1 MFKRLSKSRRHSA
14 DDVALSLSNST
25 APLDE
30 LSTTPVSRT
39 TSQDLETATLLKIS
53 RAKYS
58 RRSCG
63 DAAAMQTLLE
73 TKQDNEQDVIET
85 DYQTVTA
92 VPAFIV
98 EHDPSKQRGKL
109 SFCIDISSMRC
120 VNLFNISLYF
130 TISAMISF

>member
-14 DDVALSLSNST
+14 DDVALSLSSS
-25 APLDE
+25 AVPLDE
-30 LSTTPVSRT
+30 LSATSMPRT
-39 TSQDLETATLLKIS
+39 DSQDLETATLLKIS
-53 RAKYS
+53 RAKYT

-73 TKQDNEQDVIET
+73 TKQDNEQDVIEA

-98 EHDPSKQRGKL
+98 EHDPTKQRGEL
-109 SFCIDISSMRC
+109 SIIFHPRPDNEAR
-120 VNLFNISLYF
+120 
-130 TISAMISF
+130 

>member
-14 DDVALSLSNST
+14 DDVALSLSNSA

-30 LSTTPVSRT
+30 LSATSMPRT
-39 TSQDLETATLLKIS
+39 NSQDLETATLLKIS
-53 RAKYS
+53 RTKYT

-73 TKQDNEQDVIET
+73 TKQDNEQDVIEA

-98 EHDPSKQRGKL
+98 EHDSSKQRGKM
-109 SFCIDISSMRC
+109 SVISIVSQHEIAR
-120 VNLFNISLYF
+120 
-130 TISAMISF
+130 

>member
-14 DDVALSLSNST
+14 DDVALSLSSS
-25 APLDE
+25 AVPLDE
-30 LSTTPVSRT
+30 ISATSMPRT
-39 TSQDLETATLLKIS
+39 NSQDLETATLLKIS
-53 RAKYS
+53 RAKYT

-63 DAAAMQTLLE
+63 DATAMQTLLE
-73 TKQDNEQDVIET
+73 TKQDNEQDVIEA

-109 SFCIDISSMRC
+109 SIISI
-120 VNLFNISLYF
+120 ISR
-130 TISAMISF
+130 

>member
-14 DDVALSLSNST
+14 DDVALSLASST
-25 APLDE
+25 VPLDE
-30 LSTTPVSRT
+30 LSATSMPRT
-39 TSQDLETATLLKIS
+39 NSQDLETATLLKIS
-53 RAKYS
+53 RAKYT

-109 SFCIDISSMRC
+109 SIISIVSR
-120 VNLFNISLYF
+120 
-130 TISAMISF
+130 